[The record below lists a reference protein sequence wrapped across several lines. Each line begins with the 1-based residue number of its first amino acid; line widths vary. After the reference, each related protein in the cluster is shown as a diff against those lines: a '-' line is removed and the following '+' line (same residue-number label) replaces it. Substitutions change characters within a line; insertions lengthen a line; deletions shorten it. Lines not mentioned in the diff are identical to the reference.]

1 MVALSYKNK
10 NLTDYYYTVE
20 IMSLNSRML
29 IRGRGDN
36 DPFAQNVMQLFI
48 PLLIL
53 MYSQS
58 FWKDLLATMTVVPFD
73 QIIVGHVLYLGREP
87 EFERISLS
95 MAAVVINFS
104 IAFTIITAI

>member
-10 NLTDYYYTVE
+10 KLTDYYYTVE
-20 IMSLNSRML
+20 IMSINLRML

-36 DPFAQNVMQLFI
+36 DLFAQFAMQLYI

-58 FWKDLLATMTVVPFD
+58 FWKDLLATLTVVPFD
-73 QIIVGHVLYLGREP
+73 
-87 EFERISLS
+87 
-95 MAAVVINFS
+95 
-104 IAFTIITAI
+104 